1 MINKPNARNKPN
13 RGLYSNATVTG
24 RSESAL
30 KARLQMQKE
39 SVSQIL
45 LSHAFQCQFS
55 RHIVQV
61 LWVWVAVAGDVGAKL
76 RLVVDFIP
84 GDSVRLTGSGGLADG
99 EHEFSPEG
107 HHQQFENLEQRAKQL
122 GGWYQY

>member
-1 MINKPNARNKPN
+1 
-13 RGLYSNATVTG
+13 
-24 RSESAL
+24 
-30 KARLQMQKE
+30 MQKE